1 GAETVIIQELSTEL
15 HASHLSKVLLETP
28 NGIEKVAINF
38 RTRQQQWLDAISV
51 AEAQTLLREGQFGVG
66 SMQPKVE
73 AIVDFINA
81 SQKQGKQASGLITS
95 PQTIKAALAHQS
107 GTWITL

>member
-1 GAETVIIQELSTEL
+1 M
-15 HASHLSKVLLETP
+15 
-28 NGIEKVAINF
+28 AINF
-38 RTRQQQWLDAISV
+38 GTPQQQWLDAISV

-81 SQKQGKQASGLITS
+81 SQQQGKQASGLITS
-95 PQTIKAALAHQS
+95 PQTIKAATGASERYMDNPLILWRTQ
-107 GTWITL
+107 

>member
-1 GAETVIIQELSTEL
+1 
-15 HASHLSKVLLETP
+15 
-28 NGIEKVAINF
+28 
-38 RTRQQQWLDAISV
+38 
-51 AEAQTLLREGQFGVG
+51 
-66 SMQPKVE
+66 MQPKVE

-81 SQKQGKQASGLITS
+81 SQQQGKQASGLITS